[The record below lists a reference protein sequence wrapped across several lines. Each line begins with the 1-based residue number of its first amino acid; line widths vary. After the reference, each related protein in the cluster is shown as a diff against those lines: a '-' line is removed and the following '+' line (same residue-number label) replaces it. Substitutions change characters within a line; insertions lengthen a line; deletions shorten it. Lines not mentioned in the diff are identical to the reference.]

1 MMMEIGIRRR
11 RRVGRSSHLLSAT
24 IAGCTEDG
32 FDERNAQESTA
43 SDSSALTET
52 TRTALSLLSLCSR
65 AARSEQRLL
74 SAAAV
79 AGKSRQLAAG
89 CRATAAASGERR
101 GSESKVV
108 IPN

>member
-52 TRTALSLLSLCSR
+52 TRTALSLSSRCAAALPAPSSGSSLRRQWQARAGSR
-65 AARSEQRLL
+65 LQVAGRLQQQAE
-74 SAAAV
+74 SAA
-79 AGKSRQLAAG
+79 GQNQKS
-89 CRATAAASGERR
+89 
-101 GSESKVV
+101 
-108 IPN
+108 